1 MTGHRPLSRH
11 ALLSGKLDLFSY
23 LFGGSA
29 RIAGAAGYH
38 CLRIKGLVDVGV
50 EQGAELSVLF
60 QRQLGKVLIRAD
72 GVADQPADCL
82 VGFAERH
89 SFVCEIIRRVGGVGV
104 IFRDS
109 LQHRAGVHLHGC

>member
-72 GVADQPADCL
+72 GVADQPAT
-82 VGFAERH
+82 VSWASRNGI
-89 SFVCEIIRRVGGVGV
+89 FVCEIIRRVGAGRNL
-104 IFRDS
+104 RDS